1 MLFWYQF
8 DEEGG
13 YICSNHTFLEIA
25 ESAMCE
31 EFSLRWRDLLLII
44 FPFPTLA
51 FREGLGILG
60 KGVLKQGCVK
70 KAVAFWVGVWFYRL
84 L

>member
-1 MLFWYQF
+1 MN
-8 DEEGG
+8 G
-13 YICSNHTFLEIA
+13 T
-25 ESAMCE
+25 
-31 EFSLRWRDLLLII
+31 FSLKRQELLLMI
-44 FPFPTLA
+44 FPFPTLR

-60 KGVLKQGCVK
+60 KGVLKQGGVK